1 MVVYMTAVENQG
13 SQGNSAAGDST
24 QRTEKP
30 AEPAAPPPAP
40 SGAEGSSGGEGKG
53 SVTLPE
59 MRIEGRVSGQH
70 GADGGVGTGAG
81 RGGGPAVAAG
91 ARGTLGATPSE
102 TAASVVAMR
111 GRDALEAARSA
122 APNPFVGKSE
132 YLGQPGKMLVEGLAT
147 GRILG
152 ELGPLLV
159 EGRGAE
165 AAAAGTGV
173 QANKAAGDA
182 FSASVGADLRATGHA
197 AVPEITVRT
206 SSGTRTRLDW
216 AAKAPNGSVVCIECK
231 ASSTAPLTP
240 NQARAFPE
248 IAQTGATVVGKGKP
262 PFEGGTVIPP
272 IVVRIVRP

>member
-1 MVVYMTAVENQG
+1 MGKGLSLQVYPFTGKEDDLAVGLTYFGKRYLVPALGRWASADPLAVHAPGSADLNLYAYVSGQLLRATDPTGLTAVENQG

-147 GRILG
+147 GRSFDDLQPRYLRRPDVM
-152 ELGPLLV
+152 ES
-159 EGRGAE
+159 
-165 AAAAGTGV
+165 AAR
-173 QANKAAGDA
+173 K
-182 FSASVGADLRATGHA
+182 
-197 AVPEITVRT
+197 
-206 SSGTRTRLDW
+206 SSRR
-216 AAKAPNGSVVCIECK
+216 
-231 ASSTAPLTP
+231 
-240 NQARAFPE
+240 
-248 IAQTGATVVGKGKP
+248 
-262 PFEGGTVIPP
+262 
-272 IVVRIVRP
+272 